1 MIMATTEIIINSF
14 ALFCLAAAVLLLL
27 VVLYKVAVS
36 VGSLILYYF
45 FPSLF
50 NKISAVDERC
60 SQELLEEMDAPEFDE
75 PDECLVT
82 YRTATVSGEEKVTH
96 RKPRAGN
103 GKWFVLYVLMAKEKW
118 PEPNDTMANRRSIAK
133 YLAEVMAADKV
144 TVKERASVI
153 PVAVEMVLVPSEAEL
168 FAKKFRASKAANN
181 KLDLASRPW
190 WSSWWAVGR
199 PAPSSA

>member
-1 MIMATTEIIINSF
+1 MATTELIITII
-14 ALFCLAAAVLLLL
+14 ALACLAATVLLLL
-27 VVLYKVAVS
+27 VGLYKVAYS
-36 VGSLILYYF
+36 VGSMILFYF

-50 NKISAVDERC
+50 NKISYVDERC
-60 SQELLEEMDAPEFDE
+60 AQQLLDEMDAPEFEE

-82 YRTATVSGEEKVTH
+82 YRSEQDATGKTRVTH

-103 GKWFVLYVLMAKEKW
+103 GTWFVLYVLMAKEKW
-118 PEPNDTMANRRSIAK
+118 PEPTDTMANRRSIAK

-153 PVAVEMVLVPSEAEL
+153 PVAVEMVLVPSEVEL
-168 FAKKFRASKAANN
+168 FAKRFRASRAATA

-190 WSSWWAVGR
+190 WSSWWVALR
-199 PAPSSA
+199 PSPGTT

>member
-1 MIMATTEIIINSF
+1 MATTEIIINVIAF
-14 ALFCLAAAVLLLL
+14 TCLAAAVLLLL
-27 VVLYKVAVS
+27 VGFYKVAFS
-36 VGSLILYYF
+36 VASMILYYF

-50 NKISAVDERC
+50 NKISLTDERC
-60 SQELLEEMDAPEFDE
+60 SQQLLDEMDAPEFEE
-75 PDECLVT
+75 PDECLVD
-82 YRTATVSGEEKVTH
+82 YRKEVVGGVEKVTH

-103 GKWFVLYVLMAKEKW
+103 GTWFVLYVLMAKEKW
-118 PEPNDTMANRRSIAK
+118 PEPNDTVANRRSIAK

-168 FAKKFRASKAANN
+168 FAKKFRASKAVNN